1 MKGFWRYFWILYALF
16 FAIPFPMF
24 IYYMTGYR
32 NGEAGTNPWLALIFL
47 ATAIV
52 LWLVL
57 LTGWFRKWVLFTFS
71 MQRNIRRLLKDGIV
85 KEARIV
91 KSRELISAS
100 REFTTREIVCNLRN
114 FSGTEITQTLVIN
127 DSQPA
132 LHRYEEGKTIRLR
145 IDEKLKAVPYVIP
158 DGVQVSINK
167 GRIVLLSFVWLLV
180 VIAVA
185 GYFIYSYQLENNGTG
200 WRFLKFYHPLVL
212 VPLIL
217 IFTGFGFRKLLQM
230 LGNTPEKDL
239 QFKYYGLRTDAEIIS
254 ASQTGTYINEQPQI
268 RFELRYRDNLG
279 ASQTATLKK
288 IVPLIDLGS
297 VKQSTV
303 PIFYLKDK
311 PGQVIF
317 ASDIEG

>member
-114 FSGTEITQTLVIN
+114 FSSTEITQTLVIN